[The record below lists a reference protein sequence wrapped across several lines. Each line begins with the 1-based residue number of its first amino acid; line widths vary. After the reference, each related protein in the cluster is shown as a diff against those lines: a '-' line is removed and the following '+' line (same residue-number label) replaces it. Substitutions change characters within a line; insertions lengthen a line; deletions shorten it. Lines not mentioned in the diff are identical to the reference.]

1 MGAHILSGNV
11 FEPRALNELI
21 PNWREIEDFP
31 VDTPV
36 TQDVM
41 KILTSAEKS
50 FTIPNFLLPK
60 TVDNHGNY
68 IISLGALCEWL
79 GKHAEELGVE
89 VLQGIPGDQ
98 ILFKEDGS
106 VGGVITGDLGIAKD
120 GTKKDSFT
128 PGIIIEAK

>member
-1 MGAHILSGNV
+1 
-11 FEPRALNELI
+11 
-21 PNWREIEDFP
+21 
-31 VDTPV
+31 
-36 TQDVM
+36 M